1 VTIARLWGYH
11 AAGTYA
17 KKMLAGRGET
27 GNGVFF
33 GTSSR
38 SEVVAGSAVDDG
50 TAGGLFEWRHRVRVE
65 RFGLSAAADPG
76 GGPYGAGSRGPSGTA
91 AGRARCLGGLGDKVP
106 PRTAAERDRLEAE
119 LLALGE
125 RQHAGV
131 DTSKPNSVIQEL
143 QELGRRSRAETEQL
157 IQSGAVPETP

>member
-1 VTIARLWGYH
+1 MAFFSEHRRVPKWSPAVLLMMAPLVACSSGDIGYGSNDSGYRPQPTPVAVRTEPAAAVRVVPQPDGLGASVVSVTGADGYPNINVD
-11 AAGTYA
+11 T
-17 KKMLAGRGET
+17 AGR
-27 GNGVFF
+27 
-33 GTSSR
+33 S
-38 SEVVAGSAVDDG
+38 
-50 TAGGLFEWRHRVRVE
+50 
-65 RFGLSAAADPG
+65 
-76 GGPYGAGSRGPSGTA
+76 
-91 AGRARCLGGLGDKVP
+91 KVP